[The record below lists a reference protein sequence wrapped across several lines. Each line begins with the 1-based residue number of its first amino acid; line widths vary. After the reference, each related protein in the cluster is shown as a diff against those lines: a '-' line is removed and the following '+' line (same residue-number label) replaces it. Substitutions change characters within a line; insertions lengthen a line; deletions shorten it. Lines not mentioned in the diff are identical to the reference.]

1 MKIEVLYAKL
11 ASPARRALQSLG
23 VSEIEDLTRY
33 EKEMVSELHG
43 IGPNALKVI
52 KHEMSL
58 LNVTFR
64 KKDEPVQNT
73 KEGEAT
79 SVDRYV
85 SGFPQHIQ
93 EKLQEMRSIIR
104 SVAPTAMEKIS
115 YGIPTFY
122 LQGNLV
128 HFAGY
133 TKHIGFYPG
142 AAAITTFKEELKGY
156 KTAKGSVQFPL
167 AQPLPVKLIKQIVR
181 LRVEESVEKTE
192 QTEP

>member
-1 MKIEVLYAKL
+1 MKIEYLYSKL
-11 ASPARRALQSLG
+11 ASPARRALQTLG
-23 VSEIEDLTRY
+23 VPEIEDLSRY

-52 KHEMSL
+52 EQEMSL
-58 LNVTFR
+58 LNVSFR
-64 KKDEPVQNT
+64 KKAETIQGT
-73 KEGEAT
+73 KEGDVA
-79 SVDRYV
+79 SVDRYI

-93 EKLQEMRSIIR
+93 EKLQEIRSIIR
-104 SVAPTAMEKIS
+104 SAAPAASEKIS

-142 AAAITTFKEELKGY
+142 AAAITIFKEELKGY
-156 KTAKGSVQFPL
+156 KSAKGSVQFPIE
-167 AQPLPVKLIKQIVR
+167 QPLPAELIKQIVR
-181 LRVEESVEKTE
+181 LRVEENVGKTA
-192 QTEP
+192 

>member
-1 MKIEVLYAKL
+1 MKIEILYAKL
-11 ASPARRALQSLG
+11 ASPARRALQALG
-23 VSEIEDLTRY
+23 VSEIEDLSRY

-52 KHEMSL
+52 EHEMSL
-58 LNVTFR
+58 LDVSFR
-64 KKDEPVQNT
+64 KKEVPAQDT
-73 KEGEAT
+73 KEGEVS
-79 SVDRYV
+79 SVDRYI

-93 EKLQEMRSIIR
+93 EKLQEMRNIIR
-104 SVAPTAMEKIS
+104 SVAPAATEKIS

-156 KTAKGSVQFPL
+156 KSAKGSVQFPL
-167 AQPLPVKLIKQIVR
+167 EQPLPAELIKQIVR
-181 LRVEESVEKTE
+181 YRVEESIGGKEPTE
-192 QTEP
+192 S